1 MKKDEHHLLLVWL
14 ILISLIGFAS
24 FVAQREKVLLLLYM
38 GDSSK
43 LSWVITLLFVII
55 TIYCA
60 RRVWFISR
68 EMNISEKVISLAR
81 DSELSIRDGDIYADN
96 AEKIPDCMMT
106 RYVLDLF
113 YQATTTHAG
122 NAKPEKR
129 DAQPDNNQVKSSN
142 QELIQVFEAK
152 LKNPHNL
159 GWFFSDIMI
168 KLGLL
173 GTIIGFVLMLGSVV
187 NVTDFDVTTMQNI
200 LKQMSSG
207 MGTALYTTFAGL
219 VCSILTAAQFHL
231 LDQAADE
238 LVDSTKHLTQI
249 HILPRL

>member
-1 MKKDEHHLLLVWL
+1 MKKGEHHLLLVWL
-14 ILISLIGFAS
+14 MLISLIGFAL
-24 FVAQREKVLLLLYM
+24 FLALKEKVLLLLYL

-43 LSWVITLLFVII
+43 LSWVITLMFIII

-60 RRVWFISR
+60 RRVWFISV
-68 EMNISEKVISLAR
+68 EINNSEKVCALAR
-81 DSELSIRDGDIYADN
+81 RHELSVEEDQIYLDGS
-96 AEKIPDCMMT
+96 EKLPDCLLT
-106 RYVLDLF
+106 RYLLDLF
-113 YQATTTHAG
+113 YRAQSVPAEDEQAENNTI
-122 NAKPEKR
+122 NA
-129 DAQPDNNQVKSSN
+129 NNK
-142 QELIQVFEAK
+142 ELIEVFEAK

-159 GWFFSDIMI
+159 GWFFTDIMI

-200 LKQMSSG
+200 LKEMSSG

-219 VCSILTAAQFHL
+219 TCSILTAAQFHL

-238 LVDSTKHLTQI
+238 LVDTTKHLTQV
-249 HILPRL
+249 HILPRLT

>member
-1 MKKDEHHLLLVWL
+1 MKKGEHHLLLVWL
-14 ILISLIGFAS
+14 MLISLIGFAL
-24 FVAQREKVLLLLYM
+24 FLAVKEKVLLLLYL

-43 LSWVITLLFVII
+43 LSWVITLMFIII
-55 TIYCA
+55 TVYCA
-60 RRVWFISR
+60 RRVWFISV
-68 EMNISEKVISLAR
+68 EINNSEKVYALAR
-81 DSELSIRDGDIYADN
+81 GRELSVKEHEIYLEDG
-96 AEKIPDCMMT
+96 EKLPDCLLT
-106 RYVLDLF
+106 RYLLDLF
-113 YQATTTHAG
+113 YRAQSAPAADEQAENNTI
-122 NAKPEKR
+122 NA
-129 DAQPDNNQVKSSN
+129 NNK
-142 QELIQVFEAK
+142 ELIEVFEAK

-159 GWFFSDIMI
+159 GWFFTDVMI

-200 LKQMSSG
+200 LKEMSSG

-219 VCSILTAAQFHL
+219 TCSILTAAQFHL

-238 LVDSTKHLTQI
+238 LIDTTKHLSQV

>member
-1 MKKDEHHLLLVWL
+1 MEKSEHHLLLVWL
-14 ILISLIGFAS
+14 LLISLISFAL
-24 FVAQREKVLLLLYM
+24 FVAIHKQALLLLYL

-43 LSWVITLLFVII
+43 LSWVISLLFLII

-68 EMNISEKVISLAR
+68 EINISAKVYTLAR
-81 DSELSIRDGDIYADN
+81 QHELSVRDGEVYIDGS
-96 AEKIPDCMMT
+96 EKLPDCLLT
-106 RYVLDLF
+106 RHLLDLF
-113 YQATTTHAG
+113 YQAEAAP
-122 NAKPEKR
+122 AKRLQPENKT
-129 DAQPDNNQVKSSN
+129 VKTNN

-159 GWFFSDIMI
+159 GWFFTDLMI

-187 NVTDFDVTTMQNI
+187 NVTDFDVTNMQNI

-238 LVDSTKHLTQI
+238 LVDRTKHLTQI

>member
-1 MKKDEHHLLLVWL
+1 MKKGEHHLLLVWL
-14 ILISLIGFAS
+14 MLISLIGFAL
-24 FVAQREKVLLLLYM
+24 FIALHERVLLLLYL
-38 GDSSK
+38 GDNSK

-60 RRVWFISR
+60 RRVYFISR
-68 EMNISEKVISLAR
+68 EINISAKVNALAR
-81 DSELSIRDGDIYADN
+81 QHELSIRDGDIYLDG
-96 AEKIPDCMMT
+96 AEKLPDCLLT
-106 RYVLDLF
+106 RYLLDLF
-113 YQATTTHAG
+113 YQAKSTPARDVE
-122 NAKPEKR
+122 PE
-129 DAQPDNNQVKSSN
+129 NNSINTNN
-142 QELIQVFEAK
+142 QELIEVFEAK

-159 GWFFSDIMI
+159 GWFFTDIMI

-187 NVTDFDVTTMQNI
+187 NVTDFDVNSMQNI

-219 VCSILTAAQFHL
+219 VCSILTAAQFYL

-238 LVDSTKHLTQI
+238 LVDTTKHLTQI

>member
-1 MKKDEHHLLLVWL
+1 MKKGEHHLFLVWL
-14 ILISLIGFAS
+14 MLISLVAFAL
-24 FVAQREKVLLLLYM
+24 FIALHEKALLLLYM
-38 GDSSK
+38 GDNSK

-55 TIYCA
+55 TCYCA

-68 EMNISEKVISLAR
+68 ELNVSEQVYALAR
-81 DSELSIRDGDIYADN
+81 RHDLTVRDGEMYLDN
-96 AEKIPDCMMT
+96 KEKLPDCLLT
-106 RYVLDLF
+106 RYLLDLF
-113 YQATTTHAG
+113 YRAQANPAGDGEAENNTLNTH
-122 NAKPEKR
+122 NK
-129 DAQPDNNQVKSSN
+129 
-142 QELIQVFEAK
+142 ELIEVFEAK

-159 GWFFSDIMI
+159 GWFFTDIMI

-187 NVTDFDVTTMQNI
+187 NVTDFDVSTMQNI

-238 LVDSTKHLTQI
+238 LIDTTKHLSQI
-249 HILPRL
+249 HVLPRL

>member
-1 MKKDEHHLLLVWL
+1 MKKGEHHLLLVWL
-14 ILISLIGFAS
+14 MLISLIGFAL
-24 FVAQREKVLLLLYM
+24 FLALKEKVLLLLYL

-43 LSWVITLLFVII
+43 LSWVITLMFIII

-60 RRVWFISR
+60 RRVWFISV
-68 EMNISEKVISLAR
+68 EINNSEKVCALAR
-81 DSELSIRDGDIYADN
+81 RHELSVEEDQIYLDGS
-96 AEKIPDCMMT
+96 EKLPDCLLT
-106 RYVLDLF
+106 RYLLDLF
-113 YQATTTHAG
+113 YRAQSVPAEDEQAENNTI
-122 NAKPEKR
+122 NA
-129 DAQPDNNQVKSSN
+129 NNK
-142 QELIQVFEAK
+142 ELIEVFEAK

-159 GWFFSDIMI
+159 GWFFTDIMI

>member
-14 ILISLIGFAS
+14 ILVSLIGFAL
-24 FVAQREKVLLLLYM
+24 FVSLREKVLLLLYM
-38 GDSSK
+38 GDNSK

-68 EMNISEKVISLAR
+68 EINISEQVIALAR
-81 DSELSIRDGDIYADN
+81 ERELSIRNGAIYADN
-96 AEKIPDCMMT
+96 TEQIPDCMMT
-106 RYVLDLF
+106 RYLLDLY
-113 YQATTTHAG
+113 YQATSHAG
-122 NAKPEKR
+122 
-129 DAQPDNNQVKSSN
+129 DAQADNNQNQTGN

>member
-1 MKKDEHHLLLVWL
+1 MKKGEHHLLLVWL
-14 ILISLIGFAS
+14 ILISLIGFAL
-24 FVAQREKVLLLLYM
+24 FLALKEKVLLLLYL

-43 LSWVITLLFVII
+43 LSWVITLMFIII

-60 RRVWFISR
+60 RRVWFISV
-68 EMNISEKVISLAR
+68 EINNSENVCALAR
-81 DSELSIRDGDIYADN
+81 RHDLSVQEDEIYLDGR
-96 AEKIPDCMMT
+96 EKLPDCLLT
-106 RYVLDLF
+106 RYLLDLF
-113 YQATTTHAG
+113 YRAQSAPAEAEQAENNTL
-122 NAKPEKR
+122 NA
-129 DAQPDNNQVKSSN
+129 NNK
-142 QELIQVFEAK
+142 ELIEVFEAK

-159 GWFFSDIMI
+159 GWFFTDIMI

-200 LKQMSSG
+200 LKEMSSG

-219 VCSILTAAQFHL
+219 TCSILTAAQFHL

-238 LVDSTKHLTQI
+238 LIDTTKHLSQV
-249 HILPRL
+249 HILPRLT

>member
-14 ILISLIGFAS
+14 ILISLIGFALFIS
-24 FVAQREKVLLLLYM
+24 LREKVLLLLYM
-38 GDSSK
+38 GDNSK

-68 EMNISEKVISLAR
+68 EINISEKVIALAR
-81 DSELSIRDGDIYADN
+81 ERELSIRNGAIYADN
-96 AEKIPDCMMT
+96 TEEIPDCMTT
-106 RYVLDLF
+106 RYLLDLY
-113 YQATTTHAG
+113 YQATSHAG
-122 NAKPEKR
+122 
-129 DAQPDNNQVKSSN
+129 DAQADNNQNQTGN

>member
-1 MKKDEHHLLLVWL
+1 MNKGEHHLLLVWL
-14 ILISLIGFAS
+14 ILVGLIGFAL
-24 FVAQREKVLLLLYM
+24 FVALREKVLLLLYL

-43 LSWVITLLFVII
+43 LSWVITLLFLII
-55 TIYCA
+55 TAYCA
-60 RRVWFISR
+60 RRVWYISR
-68 EMNISEKVISLAR
+68 EINTSGKVHILAQGH
-81 DSELSIRDGDIYADN
+81 ELSTRDGELHAG
-96 AEKIPDCMMT
+96 AAGKLPDCLLT
-106 RYVLDLF
+106 RYLLDLS
-113 YQATTTHAG
+113 YQVKTTG
-122 NAKPEKR
+122 
-129 DAQPDNNQVKSSN
+129 AQPGNNQVKTGN

-238 LVDSTKHLTQI
+238 LVDSTKHLTQV

>member
-1 MKKDEHHLLLVWL
+1 MLVWLLLVG
-14 ILISLIGFAS
+14 LIGFAL
-24 FVAQREKVLLLLYM
+24 FIALREKVLLLLYL
-38 GDSSK
+38 GDVSK
-43 LSWVITLLFVII
+43 LSWVISLMFIII

-60 RRVWFISR
+60 RRVWFISV
-68 EMNISEKVISLAR
+68 EINNSEKVYDLAR
-81 DSELSIRDGDIYADN
+81 RHKLSVKEDEIYLDDSERL
-96 AEKIPDCMMT
+96 PDCLLT
-106 RYVLDLF
+106 RYLLDLF
-113 YQATTTHAG
+113 Y
-122 NAKPEKR
+122 R
-129 DAQPDNNQVKSSN
+129 AQPAPVAAEQGENNTINANNK
-142 QELIQVFEAK
+142 ELIEVFEAK

-159 GWFFSDIMI
+159 GWFFTDIMI

-200 LKQMSSG
+200 LKEMSSG

-219 VCSILTAAQFHL
+219 TCSILTAAQFHL

-238 LVDSTKHLTQI
+238 LIDTTKHLSQV

>member
-1 MKKDEHHLLLVWL
+1 MKKGEHHLLLVWL
-14 ILISLIGFAS
+14 MLINLIAFAL
-24 FVAQREKVLLLLYM
+24 FIALREKVLLLLYL
-38 GDSSK
+38 GDISK
-43 LSWVITLLFVII
+43 LSWVITLLFIII

-68 EMNISEKVISLAR
+68 EITASEKVIALAR
-81 DSELSIRDGDIYADN
+81 GRELSIRDGDIYADN
-96 AEKIPDCMMT
+96 AEKIPDCMLT
-106 RYVLDLF
+106 RYLLDLF
-113 YQATTTHAG
+113 YQATNHAG
-122 NAKPEKR
+122 ETQSEKK
-129 DAQPDNNQVKSSN
+129 DTQADNNQVNSSN

-238 LVDSTKHLTQI
+238 LVDSTKHLTQV

>member
-1 MKKDEHHLLLVWL
+1 MKKGEHHLLLVWL
-14 ILISLIGFAS
+14 MLVGLIGFVLFLALK
-24 FVAQREKVLLLLYM
+24 EKLLLLLYL

-43 LSWVITLLFVII
+43 LSWVITLMFIII

-60 RRVWFISR
+60 RRVWFISV
-68 EMNISEKVISLAR
+68 ELNNSEKVCALAR
-81 DSELSIRDGDIYADN
+81 RHELSVEEDQIYLDGS
-96 AEKIPDCMMT
+96 EKLPDCLLT
-106 RYVLDLF
+106 RYLLDLF
-113 YQATTTHAG
+113 YRAQSVPAEDEQAENNTI
-122 NAKPEKR
+122 NA
-129 DAQPDNNQVKSSN
+129 NNK
-142 QELIQVFEAK
+142 ELIEVFEAK

-159 GWFFSDIMI
+159 GWFFTDIMI

-200 LKQMSSG
+200 LKEMSSG

-219 VCSILTAAQFHL
+219 TCSILTAAQFHL

-238 LVDSTKHLTQI
+238 LVDATKHLTQV

>member
-1 MKKDEHHLLLVWL
+1 MKKGEHHLLLVWL
-14 ILISLIGFAS
+14 MLVSLIGFAL
-24 FVAQREKVLLLLYM
+24 FLALKEKLLLLLYL

-43 LSWVITLLFVII
+43 LSWVITLMFIII

-60 RRVWFISR
+60 RRVWFISV
-68 EMNISEKVISLAR
+68 ELNNSEKVCALAR
-81 DSELSIRDGDIYADN
+81 RHELAVEEDEIYLDGR
-96 AEKIPDCMMT
+96 EKLPNCLLT
-106 RYVLDLF
+106 RYLLDLF
-113 YQATTTHAG
+113 YRAQSVPAEEEQAENNTI
-122 NAKPEKR
+122 NA
-129 DAQPDNNQVKSSN
+129 NNK
-142 QELIQVFEAK
+142 ELIEVFEAR

-159 GWFFSDIMI
+159 GWFFTDIMI

-200 LKQMSSG
+200 LKEMSSG

-219 VCSILTAAQFHL
+219 TCSILTAAQFHL

-238 LVDSTKHLTQI
+238 LVDATKHLTQV

>member
-1 MKKDEHHLLLVWL
+1 MKKGEHHLFLVWL
-14 ILISLIGFAS
+14 MLISLVGFAL
-24 FVAQREKVLLLLYM
+24 FLALHEKLLLLLYL

-43 LSWVITLLFVII
+43 LSWVISLLFVII
-55 TIYCA
+55 TLYCA

-68 EMNISEKVISLAR
+68 EINVSEQVYALAR
-81 DSELSIRDGDIYADN
+81 GHELSVRDGAMYLDN
-96 AEKIPDCMMT
+96 TEKLPDCLLT
-106 RYVLDLF
+106 RYLLDLF
-113 YQATTTHAG
+113 HRAQSNPAGDEQAENNTLDTG
-122 NAKPEKR
+122 NK
-129 DAQPDNNQVKSSN
+129 
-142 QELIQVFEAK
+142 ELIEVFEAR

-159 GWFFSDIMI
+159 GWFCSDIMI

-187 NVTDFDVTTMQNI
+187 NVTDFDVSTMQNI

-238 LVDSTKHLTQI
+238 LVDTTKHLSQI
-249 HILPRL
+249 HVLPRL

>member
-1 MKKDEHHLLLVWL
+1 MKKGEHHLLLVWL
-14 ILISLIGFAS
+14 MLISLIGFAL
-24 FVAQREKVLLLLYM
+24 FIALREQVLLLLYL

-43 LSWVITLLFVII
+43 LSWVITLMFVII
-55 TIYCA
+55 TIYCG

-68 EMNISEKVISLAR
+68 EINISEKVYALAR
-81 DSELSIRDGDIYADN
+81 RHELSIRDGEICLDT
-96 AEKIPDCMMT
+96 AEKLPDCLLT
-106 RYVLDLF
+106 RYLLDLF
-113 YQATTTHAG
+113 YQAESTPA
-122 NAKPEKR
+122 R
-129 DAQPDNNQVKSSN
+129 DEQAENNTLKTNN
-142 QELIQVFEAK
+142 QELIEVFEAK

-238 LVDSTKHLTQI
+238 LVDGTKHLTQI

>member
-1 MKKDEHHLLLVWL
+1 MKKNEHHLLLVWL
-14 ILISLIGFAS
+14 LLISLIGFAL
-24 FVAQREKVLLLLYM
+24 FVALREKVLLLLYL

-68 EMNISEKVISLAR
+68 EINISEKVIALAR
-81 DSELSIRDGDIYADN
+81 ERELSIRNGAIYADN
-96 AEKIPDCMMT
+96 TEQVPDCMMT
-106 RYVLDLF
+106 RYLLDLF
-113 YQATTTHAG
+113 YQATAHPG
-122 NAKPEKR
+122 
-129 DAQPDNNQVKSSN
+129 DAQPDTNQNQTSN

>member
-1 MKKDEHHLLLVWL
+1 MKKGEHHLLLVWL
-14 ILISLIGFAS
+14 TLVSLIGFAL
-24 FVAQREKVLLLLYM
+24 FIALHEKVLLLLYL

-43 LSWVITLLFVII
+43 LSWVITLMFIII
-55 TIYCA
+55 TMYCA
-60 RRVWFISR
+60 RRAWFISVEINNSEQVNTLAR
-68 EMNISEKVISLAR
+68 RHGLSVQEDEIYLDNSEKL
-81 DSELSIRDGDIYADN
+81 
-96 AEKIPDCMMT
+96 PDCLLT
-106 RYVLDLF
+106 RYLLDLF
-113 YQATTTHAG
+113 YRSQPVPAEQEQAEN
-122 NAKPEKR
+122 NAIN
-129 DAQPDNNQVKSSN
+129 ANNK
-142 QELIQVFEAK
+142 ELIEVFEAK

-159 GWFFSDIMI
+159 GWFFTDIMI

-200 LKQMSSG
+200 LKEMSSG

-219 VCSILTAAQFHL
+219 TCSILTAAQLHL

-238 LVDSTKHLTQI
+238 LIDTTKHLTQV

>member
-1 MKKDEHHLLLVWL
+1 MKKGEHHLLLVWL
-14 ILISLIGFAS
+14 MLISLIGFAL
-24 FVAQREKVLLLLYM
+24 FLALKEKVLLLLYL

-43 LSWVITLLFVII
+43 LSWVITLMFIII

-60 RRVWFISR
+60 RRVWFISV
-68 EMNISEKVISLAR
+68 EINNSEKVCALAR
-81 DSELSIRDGDIYADN
+81 RRELSVEEDEIYLDSR
-96 AEKIPDCMMT
+96 EKLPDCLLT
-106 RYVLDLF
+106 RYLLDLF
-113 YQATTTHAG
+113 YRAQSAPADTGQA
-122 NAKPEKR
+122 E
-129 DAQPDNNQVKSSN
+129 NNTINTNNK
-142 QELIQVFEAK
+142 ELIEVFEAK

-159 GWFFSDIMI
+159 GWFFTDIMI

-200 LKQMSSG
+200 LKEMSSG

-219 VCSILTAAQFHL
+219 TCSILTAAQFHL

-238 LVDSTKHLTQI
+238 LVDTTKHLTQV
-249 HILPRL
+249 HILPRLT

>member
-1 MKKDEHHLLLVWL
+1 MKKGEHHLFLVWL
-14 ILISLIGFAS
+14 MLVSLIGFAL
-24 FVAQREKVLLLLYM
+24 FLALHEKVLPLLYL
-38 GDSSK
+38 GDNSK
-43 LSWVITLLFVII
+43 LSWVISLMFAII

-68 EMNISEKVISLAR
+68 EINLSERVYALAR
-81 DSELSIRDGDIYADN
+81 KHELSVREDGIYLDN
-96 AEKIPDCMMT
+96 AGKLPDCLLT
-106 RYVLDLF
+106 RYLLDLF
-113 YQATTTHAG
+113 YRAQTGAGADGQA
-122 NAKPEKR
+122 
-129 DAQPDNNQVKSSN
+129 DNNTLHTNNK
-142 QELIQVFEAK
+142 ELIEVFETK

-187 NVTDFDVTTMQNI
+187 NVTDFDVNTMQNV

-238 LVDSTKHLTQI
+238 LINTAKHLSQL
-249 HILPRL
+249 HVLPRL

>member
-14 ILISLIGFAS
+14 MLISLTGFAL
-24 FVAQREKVLLLLYM
+24 FVALREKVLLLLYL

-43 LSWVITLLFVII
+43 LSWVITLLFIII
-55 TIYCA
+55 TIYSA

-68 EMNISEKVISLAR
+68 ELNISEEVSSLAR
-81 DSELSIRDGDIYADN
+81 GRELSIIDGEVYAD
-96 AEKIPDCMMT
+96 AAQKLPDCLLT
-106 RYVLDLF
+106 RYLLDLF
-113 YQATTTHAG
+113 YQAKTISAG
-122 NAKPEKR
+122 DAQPEKR
-129 DAQPDNNQVKSSN
+129 GAQTDNNQVKTSN

>member
-1 MKKDEHHLLLVWL
+1 MKKGEHHLLLVWL
-14 ILISLIGFAS
+14 VLISLIGFAL
-24 FVAQREKVLLLLYM
+24 FLALKEKVLLLLYL

-43 LSWVITLLFVII
+43 LSWVITLMFVII

-60 RRVWFISR
+60 RRVWFISV
-68 EMNISEKVISLAR
+68 EINNSEKVCALAR
-81 DSELSIRDGDIYADN
+81 RHGLSVQEDQIYLDGG
-96 AEKIPDCMMT
+96 EKLPDCLLT
-106 RYVLDLF
+106 RYLLDMF
-113 YQATTTHAG
+113 YRAQSVPAEGEQPENNTI
-122 NAKPEKR
+122 NA
-129 DAQPDNNQVKSSN
+129 NNK
-142 QELIQVFEAK
+142 ELIEVFEAK

-159 GWFFSDIMI
+159 GWFFTDIMI

-200 LKQMSSG
+200 LKEMSSG

-219 VCSILTAAQFHL
+219 TCSILTAAQFHL

-238 LVDSTKHLTQI
+238 LVDTTKHLTQV
-249 HILPRL
+249 HILPRLT

>member
-1 MKKDEHHLLLVWL
+1 MKKGEHHLLLVWL
-14 ILISLIGFAS
+14 MLISLIGFAL
-24 FVAQREKVLLLLYM
+24 FLALKEKVLLLLYL

-43 LSWVITLLFVII
+43 LSWVITLMFIII

-60 RRVWFISR
+60 RRVWFISVEINNSEEVCALAR
-68 EMNISEKVISLAR
+68 RHELSVEADQIYLDGSEKL
-81 DSELSIRDGDIYADN
+81 
-96 AEKIPDCMMT
+96 PDCLLT
-106 RYVLDLF
+106 RYLLDLF
-113 YQATTTHAG
+113 YRAQSVPAEDEQAENNTI
-122 NAKPEKR
+122 NA
-129 DAQPDNNQVKSSN
+129 NNK
-142 QELIQVFEAK
+142 ELIEVFEAK

-159 GWFFSDIMI
+159 GWFFTDIMI

-200 LKQMSSG
+200 LKEMSSG

-219 VCSILTAAQFHL
+219 TCSILTAAQFHL

-238 LVDSTKHLTQI
+238 LVDTTKHLTQV
-249 HILPRL
+249 HILPRLT

>member
-14 ILISLIGFAS
+14 MLISLTGFAL
-24 FVAQREKVLLLLYM
+24 FVALREKVLLLLYL

-43 LSWVITLLFVII
+43 LSWVITLLFIII
-55 TIYCA
+55 TIYSA

-68 EMNISEKVISLAR
+68 EIKISENVIALVR
-81 DSELSIRDGDIYADN
+81 GRELSIRNGDIYADN
-96 AEKIPDCMMT
+96 VEKIPDCMLT
-106 RYVLDLF
+106 RYLLDLF
-113 YQATTTHAG
+113 YQATTHAG
-122 NAKPEKR
+122 E
-129 DAQPDNNQVKSSN
+129 AQPETQADNNQVKTSN

>member
-1 MKKDEHHLLLVWL
+1 M
-14 ILISLIGFAS
+14 LISLTGFAL
-24 FVAQREKVLLLLYM
+24 FVALREKVLLLLYQ
-38 GDSSK
+38 GDNSK

-68 EMNISEKVISLAR
+68 EINISEKVIAMAR
-81 DSELSIRDGDIYADN
+81 GRELSIRDGDIYADN
-96 AEKIPDCMMT
+96 LEKIPDCMLT
-106 RYVLDLF
+106 RYLLDLF
-113 YQATTTHAG
+113 YQAGARPAERAPAD
-122 NAKPEKR
+122 NDPAKS
-129 DAQPDNNQVKSSN
+129 NN

-187 NVTDFDVTTMQNI
+187 NVTEFDVTTMQNI

-219 VCSILTAAQFHL
+219 VCSILTAAQLHL

>member
-1 MKKDEHHLLLVWL
+1 MKKGEHHLLLVWL
-14 ILISLIGFAS
+14 VLISLIGFAL
-24 FVAQREKVLLLLYM
+24 FLALKEKVLLLLYL

-43 LSWVITLLFVII
+43 LSWVITLMFVII

-60 RRVWFISR
+60 RRVWFISV
-68 EMNISEKVISLAR
+68 EINNSEKVCALAR
-81 DSELSIRDGDIYADN
+81 RHELSVQEDQIYLDGS
-96 AEKIPDCMMT
+96 EKLPDCLLT
-106 RYVLDLF
+106 RYLLDMF
-113 YQATTTHAG
+113 YRAQSVPAEGEQAENNTI
-122 NAKPEKR
+122 NA
-129 DAQPDNNQVKSSN
+129 NNK
-142 QELIQVFEAK
+142 ELIEVFEAK

-159 GWFFSDIMI
+159 GWFFTDIMI

-200 LKQMSSG
+200 LKEMSSG

-219 VCSILTAAQFHL
+219 TCSILTAAQFHL

-238 LVDSTKHLTQI
+238 LVDTTKHLTQV
-249 HILPRL
+249 HILPRLT